1 MKKRLL
7 SLLLVVCM
15 ALSMLPATAY
25 AAVSDLLPN
34 SRGQNQEILDQL
46 SALTE
51 GNSAQ
56 AYALLEQLGLLDENG
71 QLKTDYTIDLDG
83 ETYTLD
89 EMMALLED
97 PSTDLSQV
105 DMWMAP
111 PSRWAI

>member
-71 QLKTDYTIDLDG
+71 QLPGGFAGLVRALEEEGIYFAAASRRILYSLVTLLPDL
-83 ETYTLD
+83 
-89 EMMALLED
+89 
-97 PSTDLSQV
+97 
-105 DMWMAP
+105 
-111 PSRWAI
+111 R